1 MISELLESFATGFF
15 IGAVGATVGCIVYA
29 IYTIVRDLKEDKIND
44 N

>member
-1 MISELLESFATGFF
+1 MISELLESFAMGFF

-29 IYTIVRDLKEDKIND
+29 IYTIVRDIKGDKID